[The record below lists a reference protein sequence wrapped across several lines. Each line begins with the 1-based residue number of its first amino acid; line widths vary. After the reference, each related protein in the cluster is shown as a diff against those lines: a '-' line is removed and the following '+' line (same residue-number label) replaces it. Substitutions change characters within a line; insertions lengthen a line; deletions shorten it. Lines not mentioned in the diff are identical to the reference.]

1 MIDVQRLSGRIAGI
15 GLLAVLA
22 GCVTLLPKDKP
33 ATLYRFGDSLGAAQ
47 DIPGKALVLRKAPTG
62 FDRAAAG
69 DRLLTVTG
77 HQAAYVAGARW
88 VSPASDLFDA
98 ALVRAFETA
107 GAGTRLLTTAE
118 TARPNGVLAVNV
130 EAFEAR
136 YDANTGAAAPTVV
149 VEISANLSGLPGGKA
164 TTVKHILV
172 KVPASE
178 NRQGAIANA
187 FNAAVNQ
194 AVGQILTWVKASA

>member
-1 MIDVQRLSGRIAGI
+1 MIDVQRLSGRIARI
-15 GLLAVLA
+15 GLLAALA

-98 ALVRAFETA
+98 ALIRAFETA

-136 YDANTGAAAPTVV
+136 YDGGAAAPTVV
-149 VEISANLSGLPGGKA
+149 VEISASLSGLPGGKA
-164 TTVKHILV
+164 TSVKHILV

-187 FNAAVNQ
+187 FDAAVNQ
-194 AVGQILTWVKASA
+194 AVSQILTWVKASA